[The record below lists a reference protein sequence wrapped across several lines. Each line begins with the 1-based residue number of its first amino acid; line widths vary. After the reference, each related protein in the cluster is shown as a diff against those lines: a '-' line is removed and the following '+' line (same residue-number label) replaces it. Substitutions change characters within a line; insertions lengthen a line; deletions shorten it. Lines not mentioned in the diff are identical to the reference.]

1 MSMYRQLWLA
11 IIVSTL
17 LALTGSLLSSVL
29 TARTYLVEQLH
40 MKNVDNAAT
49 LALSLGRGE
58 TDAESIDL
66 AVAAMFDSGH
76 YEKILVSSPEGK
88 IISQRIA
95 APNLQGAP
103 AWFVRLLPI
112 NPSPGIADIS
122 TGWKRVGTVN
132 LSSHSRFAYR
142 SLWNTV
148 KNMALVL
155 GIMGLI
161 SGYLG
166 SLILRRLRAP
176 LNAVIAQAQAI
187 EERRFIT
194 ITEPR
199 VPELRLLAVA
209 MNATVTRLKSMFEEE
224 TKRLD
229 AVRHEA
235 NSDPLTGLANRSY
248 FMAKLRVSLEDED
261 AHGGTL
267 ILVRVADLA
276 GINRRLGRE
285 ATDHLLNSFARAA
298 ASSAETCVGGLAAR
312 LNGADFALLLPGE
325 YEGKKVAEHLL
336 QTLTQEAAPFI
347 DKGPCAYIGLGT
359 FSGSLEKSALMAQ
372 VDAALAA
379 AEMEGVDA
387 IREAHLSQDKSTPCS
402 EEEWSKLIHHAL
414 AQRWVRLISFPVTSL
429 SGELLHRECPIRLM
443 FNMDGEWQPA
453 GKFLPIAERL
463 QLTPQID
470 LTAITLGLE
479 KLNATPDMPG
489 LAINLSASSIESEA
503 FRSQL
508 KSLLQQHPET
518 SHKLWL
524 EVAETGA
531 FKHFDAFR
539 LLCLELRDTRCKLGL
554 EHFGRQFSQIGRLHD
569 LGLDY
574 LKVDASFIRNIETS
588 PGNQAFLKG
597 LCGIV
602 HGIGLRVFAEGVVS
616 QAELDALKALSFD
629 GATGPVIRDAA

>member
-1 MSMYRQLWLA
+1 MYRQLWLA
-11 IIVSTL
+11 IIISTL

-29 TARTYLVEQLH
+29 SARNYLTEQLQ
-40 MKNVDNAAT
+40 MKNADNAT
-49 LALSLGRGE
+49 VLALSLGRSE

-66 AVAAMFDSGH
+66 ALAAMFDSGH
-76 YEKILVSSPEGK
+76 YERIQVSDPKGKIL
-88 IISQRIA
+88 SQRLA
-95 APNLQGAP
+95 SPDLQGAP
-103 AWFVRLLPI
+103 EWFIRLLPI
-112 NPSPGIADIS
+112 NPPPGIADIS
-122 TGWKRVGTVN
+122 TGWKRVGTVT
-132 LSSHSRFAYR
+132 LISHSRFAYR
-142 SLWNTV
+142 SLWDTV

-166 SLILRRLRAP
+166 ALILRRLRAP
-176 LNAVIAQAQAI
+176 LNAVIAQAKAI

-199 VPELRLLAVA
+199 VPELRQLAVA
-209 MNATVTRLKSMFEEE
+209 MNATVNRLKSMFEEE

-248 FMAKLRVSLEDED
+248 FMAKLRVSLEEED

-285 ATDHLLNSFARAA
+285 ATDHLLKSFALAA
-298 ASSAETCVGGLAAR
+298 ASSAELFAGGIAAR

-325 YEGKKVAEHLL
+325 NNGKEVAEHLL

-347 DKGPCAYIGLGT
+347 GKGPCAYMGLGIYP
-359 FSGSLEKSALMAQ
+359 GGIELSALLAQ
-372 VDAALAA
+372 VDAALAS
-379 AEMEGVDA
+379 AEMEGGDA
-387 IREAHLSQDKSTPCS
+387 IREAQLSQDKSVPCS
-402 EEEWSKLIHHAL
+402 EEEWSRLIHHAL
-414 AQRWVRLISFPVTSL
+414 DQRWVRLISFPVTSL

-443 FNMDGEWQPA
+443 FNLDGEWQPA

-470 LTAITLGLE
+470 LAAITLGLE
-479 KLNATPDMPG
+479 KLNATPDLPG
-489 LAINLSASSIESEA
+489 LAINLSASSIESNA
-503 FRSQL
+503 FRTQL
-508 KSLLQQHPET
+508 KSLLLQYPDT
-518 SHKLWL
+518 SSKLWV
-524 EVAETGA
+524 EVSEIGA

-539 LLCLELRDTRCKLGL
+539 SLCVELRDTRCKLGL
-554 EHFGRQFSQIGRLHD
+554 EHFGHQFSQIGRLHD

-574 LKVDASFIRNIETS
+574 LKVDASFIRDIETS

-597 LCGIV
+597 LSGIV

-616 QAELDALKALSFD
+616 QAELDALAALSFD
-629 GATGPVIRDAA
+629 GATGPAIKDQA

>member
-1 MSMYRQLWLA
+1 MYRQLWLA
-11 IIVSTL
+11 IIISMM
-17 LALTGSLLSSVL
+17 LALTGSLLSSIL
-29 TARTYLVEQLH
+29 SARTYLVEQLQ
-40 MKNVDNAAT
+40 MKNADNATA
-49 LALSLGRGE
+49 LALSLSQND
-58 TDAESIDL
+58 TDPESIDL

-76 YEKILVSSPEGK
+76 YERIVVSDTGGK
-88 IISQRIA
+88 IINQRIA
-95 APNLQGAP
+95 TPNLQDAP
-103 AWFVRLLPI
+103 AWFVKLLPI
-112 NPSPGIADIS
+112 NPSPGIAYIS
-122 TGWKRVGTVN
+122 TGWKRLGTVT

-148 KNMALVL
+148 KNMALIL

-176 LNAVIAQAQAI
+176 LNAVIAQAKAI

-194 ITEPR
+194 INEPQ
-199 VPELRLLAVA
+199 VPELRQLAAA

-229 AVRHEA
+229 TVRHEA

-267 ILVRVADLA
+267 LLVRVADLA

-285 ATDHLLNSFARAA
+285 STDHLLNSFAHAA
-298 ASSAETCVGGLAAR
+298 TSSAETFAGGFAAR

-325 YEGKKVAEHLL
+325 YEGKEMAEHLL

-347 DKGPCAYIGLGT
+347 DKGPCAYIGLGS
-359 FSGSLEKSALMAQ
+359 FSSDIEISALLAQ

-379 AEMEGVDA
+379 AEMEGGDA
-387 IREAHLSQDKSTPCS
+387 IREAHLSQDKSIPCS
-402 EEEWSKLIHHAL
+402 EEEWSKLIHLAL
-414 AQRWVRLISFPVTSL
+414 TQRWVRLISFPVTSF
-429 SGELLHRECPIRLM
+429 SGELLHQECPIRLM

-470 LTAITLGLE
+470 LAAITLGLE
-479 KLNATPDMPG
+479 KLNSSPELPG
-489 LAINLSASSIESEA
+489 VAINLSASSIESEA
-503 FRSQL
+503 FRRKL
-508 KSLLQQHPET
+508 KSLLLQYPET
-518 SHKLWL
+518 CRKLWL
-524 EVAETGA
+524 EVSETGA

-539 LLCLELRDTRCKLGL
+539 SLCIELRDTRCKLGL
-554 EHFGRQFSQIGRLHD
+554 EHFGRQFSQIGKLHE

-574 LKVDASFIRNIETS
+574 LKVDASFIRNIETN

-616 QAELDALKALSFD
+616 QAELDALVTLGFD
-629 GATGPVIRDAA
+629 GATGPVIKDAT